1 MLARLKG
8 MLHPRRSLVLLV
20 VFLAGVTT
28 ASATWHL
35 PGAGAGAAA
44 ASIDFHSPSVTGSAI
59 APQGATVG
67 GAIKPGA
74 TFVVYA
80 NVVDPGVSGIAWVR
94 TDVSALKSGATSVSL
109 SP

>member
-35 PGAGAGAAA
+35 PGESTMQIVNLPGGQQSVQVTYVPEPTTIATAAGALAL
-44 ASIDFHSPSVTGSAI
+44 SAMVRRRR
-59 APQGATVG
+59 ARR
-67 GAIKPGA
+67 
-74 TFVVYA
+74 VVQ
-80 NVVDPGVSGIAWVR
+80 
-94 TDVSALKSGATSVSL
+94 
-109 SP
+109 

>member
-8 MLHPRRSLVLLV
+8 MLHPRRRLVLLV
-20 VFLAGVTT
+20 VFLAGATT

-35 PGAGAGAAA
+35 PGAGAGRAMAC
-44 ASIDFHSPSVTGSAI
+44 IDFHAPSITGSAI
-59 APQGATVG
+59 ATQGATVG

-74 TFVVYA
+74 TFVIYA

-94 TDVSALKSGATSVSL
+94 TNVSALATGATSVSL
-109 SP
+109 S